1 MIVTVSSESGIERY
15 DIYDQAITAAEFI
28 KHLEK
33 LRKINGDTSLAIFMD

>member
-1 MIVTVSSESGIERY
+1 MIVTVSADSGIERY
-15 DIYDQAITAAEFI
+15 DIHDQAVTATEFI